1 MSFWQISA
9 HRKQETKRAIA
20 REEQACRNRG
30 PFASKLVVAAAAIA
44 AVGLVRDDISSP
56 TPRL

>member
-1 MSFWQISA
+1 MSFWQIWA

-20 REEQACRNRG
+20 REEQERRNRG
-30 PFASKLVVAAAAIA
+30 RFASKLVVAAAAIA
-44 AVGLVRDDISSP
+44 VVRLVRDDISSP